1 MRKLALFAAMALVS
15 LSPVL
20 TLAVGEKVPAGKENL
35 TLEFMSKAKEA
46 AGRKVLKGPVPFAH
60 QAHVDRG
67 VACPECHHKQ
77 PAGEAPKPCFDCHKD
92 TKQGELPKLNDAFH
106 GGEVESM
113 PALQSCVGCHQRK
126 VAKMSSPA
134 PAKRDPCDVCHSI
147 LKKK

>member
-1 MRKLALFAAMALVS
+1 MRKIVLFVAATLVC
-15 LSPVL
+15 LSPAL
-20 TLAVGEKVPAGKENL
+20 TRAEGQKVPAGKENL
-35 TLEFMSKAKEA
+35 TLEFMSKAKAA

-67 VACPECHHKQ
+67 VGCPECHHKQ

-92 TKQGELPKLNDAFH
+92 TTQGEIPKLNDAFH
-106 GGEVESM
+106 GGEGL
-113 PALQSCVGCHQRK
+113 PPLQSCVGCHQRK

-134 PAKRDPCDVCHSI
+134 PAKREPCEACHSI